1 MATLQNTDLFYV
13 QRGSDGRKI
22 EYQTLQSDVLEGV
35 DTSTL
40 LPLAGGNMTGAVTST
55 EIAITDSEFD
65 LSKGNFFSSAVDAV
79 PAATNGVNGQS
90 GLIRFTAAP
99 SSLDAVFKTPDG
111 FDIAAASVV
120 PFYVKTPTEILLG
133 NPVEVS

>member
-1 MATLQNTDLFYV
+1 MALQNTDLFYV
-13 QRGSDGRKI
+13 NRGDNGHKI
-22 EYQTLQSDVLEGV
+22 EYSDIKSDVISGV

-40 LPLAGGNMTGAVTST
+40 LPLAGGRMTGAVNSA
-55 EIAITDSEFD
+55 EIAITDTEFD

-79 PAATNGVNGQS
+79 PEATDGVNGQS
-90 GLIRFTAAP
+90 GLIRFTTAP
-99 SSLDAVFKTPDG
+99 SSLNAVFKTPDG
-111 FDIAAASVV
+111 FDITAASVV

>member
-55 EIAITDSEFD
+55 EIAVTDTEFD

-90 GLIRFTAAP
+90 GLIRFTTAP
-99 SSLDAVFKTPDG
+99 VHLILSLNTHW
-111 FDIAAASVV
+111 IR
-120 PFYVKTPTEILLG
+120 Y
-133 NPVEVS
+133 